1 MSLSKKYLLLLFF
14 APSLTTLS
22 GQINKGEKKTDAITA
37 TDSSHKVAWLKR
49 NAIQIRSIDS
59 LDEDFS
65 DLAPLKKMIGDADV
79 VMIGEPN
86 HHIGTVYL
94 AKTRLVRFLHKEM
107 GFNLLAF
114 ESGLYDVG
122 KAWREIKNGAS
133 TRQAFK
139 NSVFFADKEEYKP
152 LINYIHKSVGS
163 TNPLELI
170 GFDNQMTGSYSSDSL
185 VGDLR
190 KFFNRLNYSLSCL
203 NDSSYFARELRK
215 AKNFSAPDKIVIDTL
230 SKMIRAIDSITA
242 KPYDFETGYYL
253 QLLKSIKK
261 DVQAKQLFTVVQ
273 SLSLTDQQRIWNLY
287 VSMRD
292 EQMAENLLW
301 EIGQY
306 PKRKIIVWAANTHI
320 MTDYPGDKTKQL
332 WNDKPDAPPAP
343 FANWENTYMG
353 IIIKD
358 SIKEKVFTIITL
370 GNGGTAGVINQKD
383 PAKSFTFP
391 IAQSV
396 RSENLG
402 NLLIAA
408 GFKQG
413 IVNLKNPPK
422 GGEWLRGRFR
432 VGDGQGF
439 AGEWH
444 KAADA
449 ILFIKDF
456 TPTNIKD

>member
-1 MSLSKKYLLLLFF
+1 MSFFKKYLLLLFF
-14 APSLTTLS
+14 TPSLTTLF
-22 GQINKGEKKTDAITA
+22 GQINKVGKKTDAITA
-37 TDSSHKVAWLKR
+37 TDSSLKVAWLKK
-49 NAIQIRSIDS
+49 NAVKIRSIDS

-65 DLAPLKKMIGDADV
+65 DLMPLKKMIGDADV

-86 HHIGTVYL
+86 HHIGTVYM
-94 AKTRLVRFLHKEM
+94 AKTRLIKFLHKEM
-107 GFNLLAF
+107 GFDLLAF

-122 KAWREIKNGAS
+122 KAWREIQIGTPVS
-133 TRQAFK
+133 QAFR
-139 NSVFFADKEEYKP
+139 NSIFFGDKEEYKP
-152 LINYIHKSVGS
+152 LINYIQKSLS
-163 TNPLELI
+163 SKNPLELM

-190 KFFNRLNYSLSCL
+190 KFFNRLNYSLACL
-203 NDSSYFARELRK
+203 NDSSYFAHEIRK
-215 AKNFSAPDKIVIDTL
+215 AQNFSAPDKIVIDTL
-230 SKMIRAIDSITA
+230 SKMIKAIDSIAA
-242 KPYDFETGYYL
+242 KPHDFKTGYYL

-261 DVQAKQLFTVVQ
+261 DVQAKQLFTVVR
-273 SLSLTDQQRIWNLY
+273 SLSPTDQQRISNLY

-292 EQMAENLLW
+292 EQMADNLLW
-301 EIGQY
+301 EVSQY
-306 PKRKIIVWAANTHI
+306 PKRKTIVWAANTHI
-320 MTDYPGDKTKQL
+320 MTDYPGDKTRQL
-332 WNDKPDAPPAP
+332 WNDKPDAPSAP

-353 IIIKD
+353 IIVKD
-358 SIKEKVFTIITL
+358 SLKNRVFTIITL
-370 GNGGTAGVINQKD
+370 GNGGTAGTINQKD
-383 PAKSFTFP
+383 PTKSFTFP

-396 RSENLG
+396 NNENLG

-408 GFKQG
+408 GFQQG

-456 TPTNIKD
+456 TPTTIKD

>member
-1 MSLSKKYLLLLFF
+1 MNFSKINFLLLFF
-14 APSLTTLS
+14 TTSLTIVC
-22 GQINKGEKKTDAITA
+22 GQINKVGEKTNAITA
-37 TDSSHKVAWLKR
+37 TDSSHKIAWLKK
-49 NAIQIRSIDS
+49 NALKIRSIDP

-65 DLAPLKKMIGDADV
+65 DLMPLKKMIGDAGV

-94 AKTRLVRFLHKEM
+94 AKTRLVKFLHKEL
-107 GFNLLAF
+107 GFDLLAF

-122 KAWREIKNGAS
+122 KAWREIKNG
-133 TRQAFK
+133 TPIRQAFK
-139 NSVFFADKEEYKP
+139 NSVFFGDKEEYKP
-152 LINYIHKSVGS
+152 LINYIHKSLTS

-170 GFDNQMTGSYSSDSL
+170 GFDNQMTGTYSSDSL
-185 VGDLR
+185 IEDLR
-190 KFFNRLNYSLSCL
+190 RFYSRLNYSLVCL
-203 NDSSYFARELRK
+203 NDSSYFAYELKK
-215 AKNFSAPDKIVIDTL
+215 AKYFSAPDKTIIDTL
-230 SKMIRAIDSITA
+230 NKMIKAIDSIAA

-261 DVQAKQLFTVVQ
+261 DVQAKQLFTVIR
-273 SLSLTDQQRIWNLY
+273 SLSSTDQQRISNLY

-301 EIGQY
+301 EISQY
-306 PKRKIIVWAANTHI
+306 PKRKIIVWAENTHI
-320 MTDYPGDKTKQL
+320 MTDYPGDKTRQL
-332 WNDKPDAPPAP
+332 WNDQPDAPPAP

-358 SIKEKVFTIITL
+358 SLKNKVFTIITL
-370 GNGGTAGVINQKD
+370 GNGGMAGVINQKD

-391 IAQSV
+391 ISQSV
-396 RSENLG
+396 NSENLG

-408 GFKQG
+408 GFQQG

-432 VGDGQGF
+432 VGDGRGF

-444 KAADA
+444 KAANA

-456 TPTNIKD
+456 NPTNIKD